1 MSLGRG
7 PFRIGV
13 DIGGTFSDFVI
24 LDESSGR
31 LDVLKVPSTPADPS
45 EAIHDGL
52 HRLSEAGL
60 PRGSVQFFS
69 HGTTIATNA
78 LLEGKGAVTG
88 LLITRGFRAVQEVQD
103 QTRGSGPSIYDF
115 FFERPPMLVPQ
126 ERTAEVTERVDF
138 HGEVVTPIDRQTT
151 RLEVQRLLNAGV
163 ESFAVCLIFAFMNPT
178 HEQAVRDIILELQ
191 PEARVSLSSEVLPM
205 IREWFRLSTTQ
216 VNAYVAPRLHRYLR
230 QMEQRLDDGG
240 IVTRQRYVMQSNG
253 GVTSFGSAADRA
265 VTTVLSG
272 PAAGVIAGARLAEVS
287 SFRNVITFDIGGTS
301 TDIALVD
308 GGIPIET
315 TSGRVSGYDVAVP
328 VLDINTISAGGG
340 TVAWVDEVGSLHC
353 GPRSAGADPGP
364 ACYGKGGTDATTTDA
379 NLLLGYLSPSY
390 FLGGRVALD
399 PARAHEA
406 MRQKVAE
413 PLGLSV
419 DEAAAGVIRL
429 INVEMAQGVR
439 TVSSERG
446 YDLRDFALVAFGGA
460 GPLHAGEL
468 AVELGL
474 PCVIVPRYPG
484 LTSALGLL
492 MCDVKHDY
500 ARSRLEPLDQVD
512 PGAAER
518 VFDELDAQAMAE
530 LQAEGFT
537 AGDVQLTHQLDVRY
551 AGQGYELR
559 VDVPPGPIT
568 PATLNVVRGAFDD
581 LHERLHGHRAEGAPV
596 EVVTYWTIGLARV
609 PTVSLEPRA
618 RSGTDAA
625 IARKGTRRAWFR
637 DLGWVEC
644 PLYERERLQPGARL
658 SGPAIVE
665 QVDSTTVV
673 HPGQELEVDAYD
685 NMLIWVHGKPN
696 ASIQTQTEVTV
707 S

>member
-1 MSLGRG
+1 MELGQG

-45 EAIHDGL
+45 VAVHDGL
-52 HRLSEAGL
+52 GQLTQAGM

-88 LLITRGFRAVQEVQD
+88 LLITGGFRAVQEVQD
-103 QTRGSGPSIYDF
+103 QTRGSGPSIYNF
-115 FFERPPMLVPQ
+115 FFERPTMLVPQ
-126 ERTAEVTERVDF
+126 ERTAEIIERVDYR
-138 HGEVVTPIDRQTT
+138 GDVLTPIDLAAA
-151 RLEVQRLLNAGV
+151 RLDVQRLLDLGV
-163 ESFAVCLIFAFMNPT
+163 ESFAISLLFSFMNPA
-178 HEQAVRDIILELQ
+178 HERALRDVILELE
-191 PEARVSLSSEVLPM
+191 PNARVSLSSDVLPM

-216 VNAYVAPRLHRYLR
+216 VNAYVAPRLYRYLR
-230 QMEQRLDDGG
+230 QMEQRLEDGG

-265 VTTVLSG
+265 VTTILSG

-287 SFRNVITFDIGGTS
+287 GFDNVITFDIGGTS

-308 GGIPIET
+308 GGIPVET
-315 TSGRVSGYDVAVP
+315 TSGRVAGYDVAAP

-353 GPRSAGADPGP
+353 GPHSAGADPGP
-364 ACYGKGGTDATTTDA
+364 ACYGKGGTEATTTDA
-379 NLLLGYLSPSY
+379 NLLLGYLSPTY
-390 FLGGRVALD
+390 FLGGRLALD
-399 PARAHEA
+399 PARAEA
-406 MRQKVAE
+406 AVRAKVAE

-419 DEAAAGVIRL
+419 EDAAAGIIRL
-429 INVEMAQGVR
+429 INVEMAQGIR

-468 AVELGL
+468 ASELGL

-484 LTSALGLL
+484 LTSAQGLL

-500 ARSRLEPLDQVD
+500 ARSRLEPLYRVD
-512 PGAAER
+512 PADAQQ
-518 VFDELDAQAMAE
+518 VFNELDKQATTD
-530 LQAEGFT
+530 LTAEGFAADT
-537 AGDVQLTHQLDVRY
+537 VVLLHQLDLRY

-559 VDVPPGPIT
+559 VDVIRGPIT
-568 PATLNVVRGAFDD
+568 RDALNEARAAFDD

-596 EVVTYWTIGLARV
+596 EVVTYWTIALARV
-609 PTVSLEPRA
+609 PTVSLEPTPLTVA
-618 RSGTDAA
+618 EILDAA
-625 IARKGTRRAWFR
+625 DARKGVRRAWFR

-644 PLYERERLQPGARL
+644 SLYERDRLHAGVRL
-658 SGPAIVE
+658 NGPVIIE

-673 HPGQELEVDAYD
+673 HPGQSIEVDEYD
-685 NMLIWVHGKPN
+685 NMLLWVRGQPT
-696 ASIQTQTEVTV
+696 AAGD
-707 S
+707 